1 MISLLC
7 AICSS
12 AAVSAVLRIGEKRTQ
27 GTYGRFAMNYLSA
40 AVLAFLAM
48 PDKSFSVSS
57 SIQLALGL
65 GAVQGLLY
73 LLSLMSLQKSI
84 CQNGVILSSTF
95 ARLGLIVPML
105 FSIAAFGEMPNLL
118 QTIGFVLA
126 CAAIWMMQTGK
137 PTQKN
142 QCGSHI
148 GLLVLLL
155 ISGMT
160 DSMAKIFEEVGDR
173 NLDSWFLLITFIV
186 AFFLSV
192 GMMIY
197 HKEKLGVSEI
207 VYGCLVGIP
216 NYGSVFFL
224 LKALTSLPAVLVYPT
239 YSAGTILAISL
250 IGVAAFGE
258 RPRKRQW
265 AALGMILVAL
275 VLLNL

>member
-126 CAAIWMMQTGK
+126 CAAIWMMQVK
-137 PTQKN
+137 EENNSDKN
-142 QCGSHI
+142 YSGLI
-148 GLLVLLL
+148 LLLV
-155 ISGMT
+155 ISGLT
-160 DSMAKIFEEVGDR
+160 DSMAKIFEELGDR